1 MSGFALYAMLLT
13 FGYVAYFTVMI
24 YLDLHQKKD
33 NKNSDEENLDLSD
46 MNEGVEEPVSISENR
61 DQSEGGFMAYTDQ
74 QDADGL
80 RVVSPTGIA
89 PSTDSEQQEPEPE
102 PEPEEPQTTSE
113 ELNEEG
119 EAYME
124 DIDPAYQLSMVE
136 EDFIHQLNE
145 KRNQRKIEKTN
156 VHDHL

>member
-1 MSGFALYAMLLT
+1 MSGFAIYAMLLT

-33 NKNSDEENLDLSD
+33 NKNSDEENLDISD

-61 DQSEGGFMAYTDQ
+61 DQSEGGFMAYTEQ
-74 QDADGL
+74 QDDDGL
-80 RVVSPTGIA
+80 RVVSPTCFV
-89 PSTDSEQQEPEPE
+89 PTSESEQHDPEPE
-102 PEPEEPQTTSE
+102 PEQSLTTSE

-124 DIDPAYQLSMVE
+124 DTDPAFQLSMVE
-136 EDFIHQLNE
+136 EDYFNHLNE
-145 KRNQRKIEKTN
+145 KHNQRKIEKTN

>member
-1 MSGFALYAMLLT
+1 MSGFAIYAMLLT

-33 NKNSDEENLDLSD
+33 NKNSDEENFDISDLND
-46 MNEGVEEPVSISENR
+46 GVEEPVSISENR
-61 DQSEGGFMAYTDQ
+61 DQSEGGFMAYTEQ
-74 QDADGL
+74 QDDDGL
-80 RVVSPTGIA
+80 RVVSPTGFV
-89 PSTDSEQQEPEPE
+89 PTTELEQQEPEPE
-102 PEPEEPQTTSE
+102 PEQPHTTSE

-145 KRNQRKIEKTN
+145 KHNQRKIEKTN